1 MQNTMTQ
8 RKMIQPPTKGIW
20 RHFSLLLPLTLVLT
34 LLLGLYIRSVMGSY
48 QIVGRRIEGVTFS
61 AADVSLSDEGVVEVV
76 SVEPTNDGRTLVKLR
91 AVGDGT
97 TTLSLGAERV
107 GGVWYLKV
115 SKGAIIEGGI
125 NFSGWQSIYVS
136 LCILLLVAI
145 VLFGIA
151 LARLW
156 RSSWYGYTMVACG
169 GGLLFCLFHLVGMV
183 GLYVAGSLD
192 SFAEFA
198 YHVAY
203 APDWFVMVSL
213 APMAVLALLVSVSN
227 FSLILHEGMRPVNL
241 LGIAVSVV
249 WIVACV
255 IWYRAGGLVYELS
268 GSFDAALIVGNLM
281 STAVAFGE
289 FLLLS
294 TMLCAWAASRHK
306 PRQQP
311 DYLIVLGCGL
321 RDDGTPCPLLAG
333 RVDKARALDQGFV
346 ASGAKPATFVPSGG
360 QGPDEI
366 MSEAQSMG
374 NYLVG
379 KGVSKERIVLEDRST
394 TTRENM
400 AFSREVIERHAGRD
414 ASNLRVAFSTTN
426 YHVFRGYVCA
436 HQAGM
441 AVEGMGAKTRAYFW
455 PNAFLREFAGLLA
468 TQWKAI
474 LQLYLIIA
482 AVYCLAA
489 YAMQLGRL
497 G

>member
-1 MQNTMTQ
+1 M
-8 RKMIQPPTKGIW
+8 
-20 RHFSLLLPLTLVLT
+20 LPLVLALT
-34 LLLGLYIRSVMGSY
+34 LFTGLYLRSVVGAY
-48 QIVGRRIEGVTFS
+48 QIVGRRVEGVTFS
-61 AADVSLSDEGVVEVV
+61 AKDVSLSDPDVVEVV
-76 SVEPTNDGRTLVKLR
+76 SVEPANDGRTLVKLR
-91 AVGDGT
+91 ARGDGT
-97 TTLSLGAERV
+97 TTLSLGAEGT
-107 GGVWYLKV
+107 GGIWYLKV
-115 SKGAIIEGGI
+115 SKGAITEGGI

-136 LCILLLVAI
+136 LCILLIAAI
-145 VLFGIA
+145 ALFGSA
-151 LARLW
+151 LAKLW

-169 GGLLFCLFHLVGMV
+169 GGLLFCLFHLIGMV

-213 APMAVLALLVSVSN
+213 APMAVLALLVSASN
-227 FSLILHEGMRPVNL
+227 VALILHEGMRPVNL
-241 LGIAVSVV
+241 LGIAVSVA
-249 WIVACV
+249 WIVACA
-255 IWYRAGGLVYELS
+255 IWYRAGGVVFELS
-268 GSFDAALIVGNLM
+268 GSFDAALIVGNLI

-294 TMLCAWAASRHK
+294 TMLCAWLASRHK

-311 DYLIVLGCGL
+311 DYLIILGCGL

-333 RVDKARALDQGFV
+333 RVDKAYALDKDFV
-346 ASGAKPATFVPSGG
+346 ALGAKPATFVPSGG

-374 NYLVG
+374 NYLAS
-379 KGVSKERIVLEDRST
+379 KGTARDRIALEDRST

-414 ASNLRVAFSTTN
+414 ASELRVAFSTTN

-441 AVEGMGAKTRAYFW
+441 AAEGMGAKTRAYFW

-482 AVYCLAA
+482 TVYCLAA